1 MDTTDRTHRL
11 ALPYLANDQAQKHV
25 TVNEGLRA
33 LDALVQPSVLSAG
46 RDAQPEGAAPGDAYL
61 MTAARTGAAWAGYA
75 EHELAAFQDGAWA
88 RFAPSVGMTVWVA
101 DEGRHR
107 VWNGTAW
114 AATASGDGGGGA
126 PAAPQTRADL
136 FGVNADAS
144 GTNRLAVK
152 SDAVLHSHDDASG
165 QGSGDARHVINKAGE
180 ARTASL
186 VFQSGYAGRAEM
198 GLAGSDDFSFKVSAD
213 GAVFNEAIV
222 IDRATGA
229 VSFPNTPETGGGGG
243 AAPAGPKVA
252 QVLATDTTTNI
263 NTTER
268 MSVPITGEVMGPFDA
283 DAFEIDGRGIKV
295 LRAGRVLASATMMNF
310 KPAPQRASQRISF
323 AVNGTDLEG
332 SADSSYMRMAS
343 GHEGASSSITRWIEV
358 EAGDTIYLRSI
369 AESATGT
376 ATMRPRCS
384 FMNLTLF

>member
-11 ALPYLANDQAQKHV
+11 GLPYLANDQAQKHV

-33 LDALVQPSVLSAG
+33 LDALVHTSVVSAG
-46 RDAQPEGAAPGDAYL
+46 RDAQPEGPAAGDAYL
-61 MTAARTGAAWAGYA
+61 MTAGRSGPAWVGFA
-75 EHELAAFQDGAWA
+75 EHDLVAYQDRAWA
-88 RFAPSVGMTVWVA
+88 RFAPSVGMTVWVQ
-101 DEGRHR
+101 DEGGHR
-107 VWNGTAW
+107 VWDGAAW
-114 AATASGDGGGGA
+114 ARTATGGGGG
-126 PAAPQTRADL
+126 PAAPQTRAAT

-144 GTNRLAVK
+144 ATNRLTVK

-165 QGSGDARHVINKAGE
+165 QGTGDARHVINKAG
-180 ARTASL
+180 ADRTASL

-198 GLAGSDDFSFKVSAD
+198 GLAGTDDFSFKVSGD
-213 GAVFNEAIV
+213 GADFKEAIL

-229 VSFPNTPETGGGGG
+229 VTFPNTPDAQGGGS
-243 AAPAGPKVA
+243 APAGPKVA

-268 MSVPITGEVMGPFDA
+268 MTVPMTGEVMGPFDA
-283 DAFEIDGRGIKV
+283 DAFEIDGRGVRV

-310 KPAPQRASQRISF
+310 KPAPQRASQRINF
-323 AVNGTDLEG
+323 AVNDTDLEG
-332 SADSSYMRMAS
+332 SADSSYMRMAG

-358 EAGDTIYLRSI
+358 AAGDTIYLRSI
-369 AESATGT
+369 AESAAGT
-376 ATMRPRCS
+376 AYLRPRCS